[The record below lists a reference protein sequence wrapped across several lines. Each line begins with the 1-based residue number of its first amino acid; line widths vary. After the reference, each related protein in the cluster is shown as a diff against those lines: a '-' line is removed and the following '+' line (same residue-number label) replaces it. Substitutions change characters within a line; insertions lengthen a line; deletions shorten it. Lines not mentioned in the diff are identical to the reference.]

1 MLTGCPKST
10 PKQPG
15 VFKKFNGQET
25 QILDKFDTE
34 LAKYNCLMSG
44 RNWSENSVSST
55 NQQKLAKLEAEEMQI
70 SERLQAL
77 PDEISKIQQD
87 YLTQENSLLD
97 KQDELEKKLLIA
109 KRREAIVNQIQAYRQ
124 AKTDFELQLQRTP
137 QRQTTNRNRLQQQI
151 DMLQQYINELEIQLQ
166 NEQTDVESAEV
177 IELELRQLQN
187 RQDRNK
193 TLSDNQLSRKE
204 TEQNLLKNRL
214 EQITQEQQN
223 LIVALSQTRFSP
235 PPNTTDSGNQTAYV
249 GCLNGGNGQP
259 TAQQKILARTVR
271 NDLTYQLIRFTDYQ
285 YFQFEND
292 LYVKRASGSFL
303 SDVLDFGGNL
313 AGTITN
319 GERAKTII
327 NASLIAF
334 RGGRKS
340 GSINYF
346 QEQTADVLITKMQT
360 SRNRVLKEILTQTND
375 KDVDDYPLEASLGD
389 AIKYFYAGTLPRALQ
404 ELKKDVSLAAQVAED
419 EILELK
425 DIEVTTPA
433 TQAKRDVS
441 VRAFRFLNSLAK
453 TIASD
458 SASEGE
464 KTAALGNLQKISELI
479 RKDQK
484 ITDVLNEDADLK
496 KLLEDLETISA
507 DGILLANT
515 LLDLRSGRDDKP
527 AEATLRAIDTIIINV
542 EKAK

>member
-10 PKQPG
+10 PKQPE
-15 VFKKFNGQET
+15 VFKKFNGKET
-25 QILDKFDTE
+25 GILEKFDNE
-34 LAKYNCLMSG
+34 IAKYNCLMSG
-44 RNWSENSVSST
+44 RNWSENSISST
-55 NQQKLAKLEAEEMQI
+55 NQQKLAKLEVEGMQI
-70 SERLQAL
+70 SERLQSL
-77 PDEISKIQQD
+77 PDEINKIQQD
-87 YLTQENSLLD
+87 YLTEENELFD
-97 KQDELEKKLLIA
+97 DRDELEKNLLIA
-109 KRREAIVNQIQAYRQ
+109 RRREAIVNQIQAYRQ
-124 AKTDFELQLQRTP
+124 ARTDFELQLQRTP

-151 DMLQQYINELEIQLQ
+151 DTLQQYINELEIQLQ
-166 NEQTDVESAEV
+166 NEQTDVESVEV

-204 TEQNLLKNRL
+204 TEQNQLKNRL

-223 LIVALSQTRFSP
+223 LIVALNQTRFST

-340 GSINYF
+340 ASLNYF

-360 SRNRVLKEILTQTND
+360 SRNRVLKEILTQTKD
-375 KDVDDYPLEASLGD
+375 KDVDDYPLEAALGD

-404 ELKKDVSLAAQVAED
+404 ELKKDVGLAAQVAEN
-419 EILELK
+419 EILKLK

-433 TQAKRDVS
+433 TQAERDKS
-441 VRAFRFLNSLAK
+441 VRAFDFLKSLRK
-453 TIASD
+453 TLSD
-458 SASEGE
+458 DNASEGE
-464 KTAALGNLQKISELI
+464 KTAALGKLQSISEQI
-479 RKDQK
+479 RKNQN
-484 ITDVLNEDADLK
+484 ITDVLNKDDDLKALLK
-496 KLLEDLETISA
+496 KLEDNSA
-507 DGILLANT
+507 DGLILADT
-515 LLDLRSGRDDKP
+515 LQDLRFVLADKSD
-527 AEATLRAIDTIIINV
+527 EATLQAIEAIIINV
-542 EKAK
+542 GKTK